1 MIKLNTADIAVAVQ
15 GNIIHGPKD
24 AIIDRVSLD
33 TRTLEP
39 GSLCIPFRGVRFDGH
54 EL

>member
-1 MIKLNTADIAVAVQ
+1 MIKLNTADIAAAVQ

-24 AIIDRVSLD
+24 EVIDRVSLD

-39 GSLCIPFRGVRFDGH
+39 GSLFIPLRGERF
-54 EL
+54 